1 MQASYAIIR
10 LLRTFPNIRL
20 PPEVLSEP
28 VGAEAQ
34 SFTIVLSPLN
44 GVEVVL

>member
-1 MQASYAIIR
+1 MEASYAAIR
-10 LLRTFPNIRL
+10 ILQTFPNLRL
-20 PPEVLSEP
+20 PPGVPNEP

-44 GVEVVL
+44 GVEVML